1 MKGRRTGMHGTTRVV
16 LRSPVFGPAA
26 RAPAGIAVGIL
37 LLAASL
43 GWGQDH
49 DYFVLGIHPTGL
61 LIIDSS
67 RDEIIAQIPTKGRS
81 PKEVV
86 PSPDGK
92 HVFLTTDGRALIE
105 VVNVPNRKVEEVID
119 LAQPGVKIN
128 IFGLAVSRKG
138 DRLFAHIRPVK
149 ELADEYV
156 ALPPE
161 IWSIDLATHAKK
173 KIMDAP
179 EGVVS
184 LFVPADPNRLIAW
197 GKDIYFIDLAKRQ
210 VVETFPMRTG
220 LPPDQA
226 PMDTLPFFNQYE
238 QSGIV
243 SMPYYATNPLTHKLV
258 LGMVNLDLD
267 TGQVDLLELGPP
279 IPLYSSVISPDRK
292 RAYMVMTQ
300 LVAVDLEHRRI
311 LEVRDTERTGYVINL
326 TRDGK
331 KVYLPSAGPFV
342 SVYDAQSLK
351 LLHRIELPGDPSSSQ
366 LRALPPGAVPD
377 QR

>member
-1 MKGRRTGMHGTTRVV
+1 MKGRWTVMLWTTRV
-16 LRSPVFGPAA
+16 LQSLFFRPDR
-26 RAPAGIAVGIL
+26 RAERMIALGIL
-37 LLAASL
+37 LLAGSL
-43 GWGQDH
+43 CWGQDH

-61 LIIDSS
+61 LVIDSS
-67 RDEIIAQIPTKGRS
+67 RDEIVAQIPTKGRS

-92 HVFLTTDGRALIE
+92 YVFLTTDGRAKIE
-105 VVNVPNRKVEEVID
+105 VVNVPGRKVEEVID

-128 IFGLAVSRKG
+128 IFGLAVNRKG

-149 ELADEYV
+149 ELPDEYV

-161 IWSIDLATHAKK
+161 IWSIDLGTHEKK

-179 EGVVS
+179 ESVVS

-197 GKDIYFIDLAKRQ
+197 GRDIYIIDLAARR
-210 VVETFPMRTG
+210 VVETVPMRTG

-226 PMDTLPFFNQYE
+226 PMDTLPFFTQYE

-258 LGMVNLDLD
+258 LGMVNMDVD
-267 TGQVDLLELGPP
+267 TGKLDFMELGPA

-292 RAYMVMTQ
+292 RAYMVMNN
-300 LVAVDLEHRRI
+300 LVAVDLTQRKI
-311 LEVRDTERTGYVINL
+311 AEVRDTERTTYVVNL

-331 KVYLPSAGPFV
+331 KVYLPSSGPFV
-342 SVYDAQSLK
+342 DVYDAQTLK
-351 LLHRIELPGDPSSSQ
+351 IIHRIELPGDPSSSQ
-366 LRALPPGAVPD
+366 LRALPPGAVP
-377 QR
+377 